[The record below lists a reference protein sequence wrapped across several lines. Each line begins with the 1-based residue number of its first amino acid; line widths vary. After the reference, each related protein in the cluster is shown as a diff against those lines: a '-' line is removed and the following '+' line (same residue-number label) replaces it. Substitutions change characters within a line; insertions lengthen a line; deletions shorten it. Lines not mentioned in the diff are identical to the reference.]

1 MMKWRRYPKKLRAY
15 LKKHKR
21 GLFIAGLAGIIGGGG
36 VENVIIIWN
45 VLTNDGYGSYLP
57 PDEIDPAP
65 APATPWPLIL
75 GPTVLGAERLTAE
88 ASTVAGGVQTLPRL
102 TRADL
107 KLFFFPKGLEDDIT
121 LSNPEYFG
129 LVTRRLDRRPLGI
142 WDASSDGD
150 ADLYVLD
157 FYNRIRDA
165 VPALPEAYLALGDE
179 TPPGNPETNAD
190 IAVYSALKER
200 KPKHRVGV
208 WRPDGEIGKR
218 MIAQGCGAYPAF
230 YATENAWT
238 GKGAMSPA
246 QKYRV
251 HQGFIG
257 IFHRLGEPTVEHC
270 LFRALMVT
278 LGLHPTEAFFFKEDP
293 VTPEEQAKALAALKL
308 LYHPAIT
315 PGLDEWHFV
324 QTLLNRNMIDP

>member
-21 GLFIAGLAGIIGGGG
+21 ALIRSSLAGLLAGMLATDGFGKLL
-36 VENVIIIWN
+36 IIWYH
-45 VLTNDGYGSYLP
+45 LTDDGYGSYLP

-65 APATPWPLIL
+65 VASWPPIL
-75 GPTVLGAERLTAE
+75 GPEVFGVTET
-88 ASTVAGGVQTLPRL
+88 STVAGGVQTLPRL
-102 TRADL
+102 TRSDL
-107 KLFFFPKGLEDDIT
+107 KRFFFPKGFEDDIT
-121 LSNPEYFG
+121 LYYPERIG
-129 LVTRRLDRRPLGI
+129 LVTRRFDRRPVGI
-142 WDASSDGD
+142 WDASSDSD
-150 ADLYVLD
+150 ADLDVLN
-157 FYNRIRDA
+157 FYNRIREA
-165 VPALPEAYLALGDE
+165 VPALPEAYLALGDA
-179 TPPGNPETNAD
+179 TPPGNPETNAE
-190 IAVYSALKER
+190 ISVYSALKQW

-218 MIAQGCGAYPAF
+218 MIAQGCGAYPDF
-230 YATENAWT
+230 YFTELAWT

-251 HQGFIG
+251 HRGRIG

-278 LGLHPTEAFFFKEDP
+278 LGLHPTEAFFFKEGP
-293 VTPEEQAKALAALKL
+293 VPPEEQAKALAALKL